1 MSAQAIQRLLVGFYI
16 LLFLLFLFA
25 PLVMMSMAA
34 FNNVSFPQVV
44 PWEGFTLRWFPALFD
59 DALMMEGFVNSIWI
73 GIGVVALSVPIGL
86 AAAIVMTQVHK
97 RLQTVYYTIV
107 VSPVLMPGVILGIST
122 LVFWDRLGTLMD
134 ADYESFYYSG
144 MFLTVI
150 GQSTFI
156 SAYTMLVFLAR
167 LQRFD
172 RTQEEAALDLGATHV
187 QVFWKILIP
196 FMRPAIFSAMGL
208 AFLTSFENYNTTV
221 FTIQAESTLTT
232 VLAGKVRMGTQP
244 DLAALAVLII
254 AVTLVGAVAIEIAQ
268 GLALLAPSAS
278 CRPPCR
284 RRRNR
289 GKVAGA
295 SLVPAAAVAAGP
307 RARRPLPGHLGQH
320 EARET
325 AVPAQTDG
333 NARCMLQRLPVKGV
347 AAAAGDDVDGAVE
360 LFEIDA
366 GSLLLLRPEAL
377 RRHQQLAPAVG
388 QQIVARRQVGRPRR
402 RQRFETQRRRIAGRD
417 RPCAG
422 RSQQR

>member
-1 MSAQAIQRLLVGFYI
+1 MSSRSIQSLLLGFYI
-16 LLFLLFLFA
+16 LLFFMFLFA
-25 PLVMMSMAA
+25 PLIMMSMAA
-34 FNNVSFPQVV
+34 FNDVDFPQVV
-44 PWEGFTLRWFPALFD
+44 PWEGFTTRWFPALFR
-59 DALMMEGFVNSIWI
+59 DALMMEGIVNSIWI
-73 GIGVVALSVPIGL
+73 GIGVMALSVPIGL

-122 LVFWDRLGTLMD
+122 LVFWDRLGTIVD

-144 MFLTVI
+144 MFLTII

-187 QVFWKILIP
+187 QVFWKVLIP

-254 AVTLVGAVAIEIAQ
+254 GVTLVGAVAIEVAQ
-268 GLALLAPSAS
+268 RREKRREHHDRGRHPGE
-278 CRPPCR
+278 R
-284 RRRNR
+284 RRL
-289 GKVAGA
+289 G
-295 SLVPAAAVAAGP
+295 SP
-307 RARRPLPGHLGQH
+307 R
-320 EARET
+320 
-325 AVPAQTDG
+325 
-333 NARCMLQRLPVKGV
+333 
-347 AAAAGDDVDGAVE
+347 
-360 LFEIDA
+360 
-366 GSLLLLRPEAL
+366 
-377 RRHQQLAPAVG
+377 
-388 QQIVARRQVGRPRR
+388 
-402 RQRFETQRRRIAGRD
+402 
-417 RPCAG
+417 
-422 RSQQR
+422 

>member
-1 MSAQAIQRLLVGFYI
+1 MSARSITRLLVSFYI
-16 LLFLLFLFA
+16 LLFFLYLFA
-25 PLVMMSMAA
+25 PLVMMSVAA
-34 FNNVSFPQVV
+34 FNDVSFPQVV

-59 DALMMEGFVNSIWI
+59 DALMMEGFANSIWI

-144 MFLTVI
+144 MFLTII

-196 FMRPAIFSAMGL
+196 FLRPAIFSAMGL

-254 AVTLVGAVAIEIAQ
+254 AVTLIGAVAIEVAQ
-268 GLALLAPSAS
+268 
-278 CRPPCR
+278 R
-284 RRRNR
+284 RELRREY
-289 GKVAGA
+289 
-295 SLVPAAAVAAGP
+295 AA
-307 RARRPLPGHLGQH
+307 
-320 EARET
+320 
-325 AVPAQTDG
+325 
-333 NARCMLQRLPVKGV
+333 K
-347 AAAAGDDVDGAVE
+347 AAAARAE
-360 LFEIDA
+360 RLA
-366 GSLLLLRPEAL
+366 EA
-377 RRHQQLAPAVG
+377 APQPA
-388 QQIVARRQVGRPRR
+388 Q
-402 RQRFETQRRRIAGRD
+402 
-417 RPCAG
+417 
-422 RSQQR
+422 